1 MRIPL
6 SGPGQTF
13 HPHSVKSCTCKEQ
26 EAAELRAKAAEYRV
40 LARQSNDSEAAA
52 EIFARAAELELQA
65 RDINQGK

>member
-1 MRIPL
+1 MSR
-6 SGPGQTF
+6 
-13 HPHSVKSCTCKEQ
+13 EQ

-40 LARQSNDSEAAA
+40 LARLSNDSEAAA